1 MDFQKG
7 HLKCPLKYKC
17 ILILNNYALNAS
29 FSFQTNDELSYDL
42 VPFSGVEWN
51 ASVVKVILQHF
62 ARLPYLVRSLHGT
75 NIYVGHKKQ
84 GSDRCGSTIQSTNC
98 EATALVSKMML
109 MEYFIS
115 IFKEL
120 NQRGVFSG
128 PANLSRLK
136 TQLALEASKR

>member
-1 MDFQKG
+1 M
-7 HLKCPLKYKC
+7 
-17 ILILNNYALNAS
+17 
-29 FSFQTNDELSYDL
+29 
-42 VPFSGVEWN
+42 EWN
-51 ASVVKVILQHF
+51 ASLVKVILQHF
-62 ARLPYLVRSLHGT
+62 GRLPYLVRSLHGT

-98 EATALVSKMML
+98 KATVSKMML

-115 IFKEL
+115 NFKEL

-136 TQLALEASKR
+136 TQLALEANKR